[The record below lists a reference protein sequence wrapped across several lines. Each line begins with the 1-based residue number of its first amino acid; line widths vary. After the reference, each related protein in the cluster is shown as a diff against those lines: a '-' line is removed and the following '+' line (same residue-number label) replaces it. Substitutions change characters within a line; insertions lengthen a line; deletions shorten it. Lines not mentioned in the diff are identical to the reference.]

1 MMGDKLGLTQISVY
15 FDFGSWNIVSPLA
28 NTLAKLSTYILGVA
42 LLIAYAF
49 IYTRMKPG
57 KSQNTRIGL
66 YSLLVISVVLLAS
79 KVLSPQ
85 YLIWLIPLL
94 PLVLNRW
101 RFAVWVIF
109 AIIGG
114 LTFCIFPLNYLALM
128 NLDTGAVAVLFFRN
142 VLILVLAAVA
152 VVSLLQ
158 MKSSE

>member
-1 MMGDKLGLTQISVY
+1 
-15 FDFGSWNIVSPLA
+15 
-28 NTLAKLSTYILGVA
+28 
-42 LLIAYAF
+42 
-49 IYTRMKPG
+49 
-57 KSQNTRIGL
+57 
-66 YSLLVISVVLLAS
+66 VVLLAS